1 MERDAAI
8 QEIGRGAA
16 SAATGAQGV
25 AENVGAARGLAR
37 HSDELDHAGKAFP
50 AKPRAA

>member
-16 SAATGAQGV
+16 RAATGAQGV
-25 AENVGAARGLAR
+25 AENVGAARDLTRGP
-37 HSDELDHAGKAFP
+37 DELDHAGRVFP
-50 AKPRAA
+50 AELQAA